1 MYVKSLAFGW
11 IHVEHRKLFPL
22 GTTRR
27 VIQNPKLCPCISRTV
42 IESASD
48 FFTGRLTKKERKG
61 TIASEVLSDLSLAGY
76 RNFHLH
82 SPPHN
87 QNLESSIVQLNISIA
102 TVNDLINCD
111 TLTK

>member
-1 MYVKSLAFGW
+1 MYFQIG
-11 IHVEHRKLFPL
+11 
-22 GTTRR
+22 
-27 VIQNPKLCPCISRTV
+27 TV
-42 IESASD
+42 IESASY

-61 TIASEVLSDLSLAGY
+61 TIAFEVLSDLSLADY

-111 TLTK
+111 TLEFNCKFNLK